1 MIWLHN
7 LYQHAISIHVS
18 SALYSLYWNTKL
30 SSLASLTKTLG
41 LYLLSLDRKQIYF
54 FYGFTPKK
62 LKWSWFIVLTT
73 TAFSR
78 SVDHRVCDN
87 LQKKKWKIWCFFEI
101 TCHIPVLL
109 SSGTGQAGL
118 PGLKACVNDKYL
130 QADSETRWENEHEVS
145 GHHYRKEQDKLDL
158 NSRISVVESN
168 FRYRSHANFSNWF
181 VLKRI
186 SVDIRLFVLQCGFC
200 RMLM

>member
-54 FYGFTPKK
+54 FYGFTPEK
-62 LKWSWFIVLTT
+62 LKWSWFIVLAT

-87 LQKKKWKIWCFFEI
+87 LQKKKLKIWCFFEI

-109 SSGTGQAGL
+109 SCGTGQAGL
-118 PGLKACVNDKYL
+118 PVVKCGGRTNLLWDRRPLRCTACFNLVPMVLSLPLSREFLLWRIKF
-130 QADSETRWENEHEVS
+130 V
-145 GHHYRKEQDKLDL
+145 DL
-158 NSRISVVESN
+158 
-168 FRYRSHANFSNWF
+168 
-181 VLKRI
+181 
-186 SVDIRLFVLQCGFC
+186 
-200 RMLM
+200 